1 MAYHLLIVDD
11 ETDVLFVLEDLFTSR
26 GYEVT
31 KAPNGPKALEILE
44 SMVPDLVIADYQMP
58 EMNGVER
65 IIQVQQKCPETM
77 RILLTAHGDLKV
89 AMEAINEAD
98 VYKFITKPW
107 NNNDLL
113 MTIQRAMEHY
123 DLMRQNRAFADTL
136 EMMVEENTQEIER
149 MRAAMREMAS
159 KIRSLMS

>member
-31 KAPNGPKALEILE
+31 KAPNGPKALEILK

-58 EMNGVER
+58 EMNGVEFLK
-65 IIQVQQKCPETM
+65 QVQEKYPEAM

-89 AMEAINEAD
+89 AMAAINEAD

-113 MTIQRAMEHY
+113 MTIQ
-123 DLMRQNRAFADTL
+123 
-136 EMMVEENTQEIER
+136 
-149 MRAAMREMAS
+149 
-159 KIRSLMS
+159 

>member
-58 EMNGVER
+58 EMNGVELLK
-65 IIQVQQKCPETM
+65 QVQQKCPETM

>member
-1 MAYHLLIVDD
+1 MAYHLLVVDD

-31 KAPNGPKALEILE
+31 KAANGQEALRALENT
-44 SMVPDLVIADYQMP
+44 VPDLVIADYQMP
-58 EMNGVER
+58 EMNGVDLLKR
-65 IIQVQQKCPETM
+65 VQEKFPETV

-89 AMEAINEAD
+89 AMAAINEAD

-113 MTIQRAMEHY
+113 MTIRRALEHY

-136 EMMVEENTQEIER
+136 ELMVDENTQEIER
-149 MRAAMREMAS
+149 LRAAMREMAA
-159 KIRSLMS
+159 KIRSLMD